1 MVRGCS
7 RQRWRTPSE
16 RVSGSNKSVSLRE
29 DGVALQW
36 NRTLVETSTRL
47 PEATPQNGITNRSER
62 VFRLSGS
69 KQKDLAWDRAA
80 GASEGAIHTKT
91 RTHNTWKAKKP
102 HLSIGKTDGGDER
115 LKAARIWVRFPRI
128 PLNNFSLKSKNMS
141 KLMFSA
147 LLIMAVGIILWAV
160 AILAQLTGGN
170 PDGWVDAGT
179 IVGLLG
185 FVPLYIDQ
193 KSEERRAK

>member
-7 RQRWRTPSE
+7 RQRWRMPSE
-16 RVSGSNKSVSLRE
+16 RVSGLNKSVSLRE

-47 PEATPQNGITNRSER
+47 PEAAPQNGITNRSER

-80 GASEGAIHTKT
+80 GASEGAIHTET
-91 RTHNTWKAKKP
+91 RGHNTWKAKKP

-115 LKAARIWVRFPRI
+115 SKADRTVGSTPTRPA
-128 PLNNFSLKSKNMS
+128 ND
-141 KLMFSA
+141 
-147 LLIMAVGIILWAV
+147 LL
-160 AILAQLTGGN
+160 T
-170 PDGWVDAGT
+170 
-179 IVGLLG
+179 
-185 FVPLYIDQ
+185 
-193 KSEERRAK
+193 